1 MKVLAK
7 TPVSPLHTAAL
18 RRKVRCGSSEC
29 VSSHWWWQ
37 CCGAVVQPMGEGK
50 GWKIQCCCFSNLN
63 QPVPEQPTGWG
74 QSSAGATS
82 VVTMV
87 VGGPPVSWLAFP
99 GGCSQMGCVGMGFE
113 STLRNSNLLLP
124 HSV

>member
-1 MKVLAK
+1 MA
-7 TPVSPLHTAAL
+7 
-18 RRKVRCGSSEC
+18 
-29 VSSHWWWQ
+29 
-37 CCGAVVQPMGEGK
+37 EGK
-50 GWKIQCCCFSNLN
+50 GWKIHCCCFSNLN

-74 QSSAGATS
+74 QTSSGATS